1 MYKRADRMAP
11 RVLCILTLSLSM
23 GAGAMAVA
31 APAPAS
37 KTPKAT
43 PTKPPKAKQTR
54 PVTPPKKSRPAA
66 SPRAE
71 RPREG
76 DPGSE
81 AEPPADNPFGDKNV
95 DDEGKEKAKP
105 HVVKTKVRTELSVGV
120 LYDDN
125 AALGR
130 RGQFGADQV
139 YDVTSIVGVNSRLQT
154 DIQKTIRFVLT
165 GKLRSEEGRWR
176 QYLRNTDV
184 SLKPAFEFD
193 FGKNMTL
200 TPSVNMKLHRE
211 SEEIWG
217 YLEVAPSLLFVL
229 HTKVGLIFEASY
241 DFTAT
246 SYDSEELTNTYAN
259 VDRFS
264 HLGKLRFKIWQSQK
278 IRWGVKLEVE
288 HQTFDDNIEEKLADI
303 MFVPIEQFEDPNLVA
318 VPYKRK
324 DLFLRAELEFLLLA
338 RKDFAFSLGYRF
350 ESDTS
355 NVKPFNN
362 WSHGPR
368 LALVFSRG
376 MHQVYGEARVSFYD
390 FYDFRYDTRFAATR
404 EDIKLEG
411 FATYQITF
419 KKVLKL
425 GVKVTFMSNFSND
438 AEKDENGVPYFD
450 PRHSRSY
457 SRYQGTRIE
466 FMLTY
471 IWDTQ
476 KGDAP
481 AAPKPEPRLPG
492 TIMASR

>member
-1 MYKRADRMAP
+1 M
-11 RVLCILTLSLSM
+11 ILGNL
-23 GAGAMAVA
+23 AVA

-37 KTPKAT
+37 KTPEAT
-43 PTKPPKAKQTR
+43 PTKPPPAKRSAAAR
-54 PVTPPKKSRPAA
+54 PRATPPKKSRPAA
-66 SPRAE
+66 FPRAE

-76 DPGSE
+76 DPGATS
-81 AEPPADNPFGDKNV
+81 EPPAANPYGDKDV
-95 DDEGKEKAKP
+95 DDEGKAKQKP
-105 HVVKTKVRTELSVGV
+105 HVVKTKVRTELSLGI

-139 YDVTSIVGVNSRLQT
+139 YDVTSVLGVNSRLQT
-154 DIQKTIRFVLT
+154 DIKKNIRFVLT

-184 SLKPAFEFD
+184 GLKPAFEFD
-193 FGKNMTL
+193 FGDNMTL
-200 TPSVNMKLHRE
+200 TPSVNFKLHRE

-246 SYDSEELTNTYAN
+246 SYDSDELTNTYAN
-259 VDRFS
+259 VDRMS
-264 HLGKLRFKIWQSQK
+264 HLGKLRFKIWQTQK
-278 IRWGVKLEVE
+278 IRWSLKLEAE
-288 HQTFDDNIEEKLADI
+288 HQTFDDNIEKKLADI
-303 MFVPIEQFEDPNLVA
+303 MFVPVDLFENPSVVA

-324 DLFLRAELEFLLLA
+324 DIFLRAELEFLLLA

-350 ESDTS
+350 ESDRS
-355 NVKPFNN
+355 NVDPFNN

-376 MHQVYGEARVSFYD
+376 IHQVYGEARVGFYD
-390 FYDFRYDTRFAATR
+390 FYDFRFDTRFSNTR
-404 EDIKLEG
+404 RDVKLEG
-411 FATYQITF
+411 FATYQITI
-419 KKVLKL
+419 KEVLKL
-425 GVKVTFMSNFSND
+425 GAKVTFMSNFSND
-438 AEKDENGVPYFD
+438 AQNDPDGVPWFD

-466 FMLTY
+466 LMVTY

-481 AAPKPEPRLPG
+481 PAPKPEPKLPG